1 MITFWRML
9 RIQQLNCTFSLG
21 HAMAINMQWSISQSS
36 SVDHHRVPELGGVN
50 QHRIRTSLTS
60 RESFVHPVR
69 GRAFRPR
76 PRMPGVWQ
84 DLKVLKPTKLRP
96 VVFHW
101 KDMGA
106 LEVDLRAVAVVV
118 FLFGATRN

>member
-84 DLKVLKPTKLRP
+84 DLKVLKAYEASTRRLP
-96 VVFHW
+96 
-101 KDMGA
+101 
-106 LEVDLRAVAVVV
+106 LEGYGCLGGRSQGCCRSRLS
-118 FLFGATRN
+118 FWGY